1 MIFKYE
7 FQLHAVQGSGKYLET
22 ACHAEYVYQKLNKRE
37 QLREQVKERKKKS
50 FRELIIEIYLANKT
64 TKN

>member
-1 MIFKYE
+1 LIFKYE

-37 QLREQVKERKKKS
+37 QLREQVKERKKKKLS
-50 FRELIIEIYLANKT
+50 GINY
-64 TKN
+64 